1 MQLQLECIWNVF
13 FPPSRINVICHSFLK
28 LDILNVPF
36 YSDNPALVFKTL
48 ADITK
53 RDTSPNSDE
62 EGELQETHVTNM
74 QLISLE

>member
-1 MQLQLECIWNVF
+1 MCMDCILSSLKNKCNF
-13 FPPSRINVICHSFLK
+13 CHSFLK
-28 LDILNVPF
+28 INILNVPF

-62 EGELQETHVTNM
+62 EGELQETVTNM
-74 QLISLE
+74 QLILLE